1 MFLNYKESSQ
11 LVTANINQF
20 SSLFS
25 IEEEVAVQDVFKTA
39 SSAQKSL
46 IWKNYLIST
55 MRKTTTHCHHAK
67 CHYCNVVIDGKVQHT
82 QKHTVNC
89 KKVGHE
95 DKAQLYCHLRSLP
108 T

>member
-46 IWKNYLIST
+46 IWKYYLIST
-55 MRKTTTHCHHAK
+55 MKKILQHAAT
-67 CHYCNVVIDGKVQHT
+67 VQSVIT
-82 QKHTVNC
+82 
-89 KKVGHE
+89 
-95 DKAQLYCHLRSLP
+95 AM
-108 T
+108 